1 MLFHPEKKAE
11 KWISASELIY
21 LLYYESDDDDCG
33 PSLMESV
40 KLLRRE
46 GLQTF
51 WFSAKVEGEI
61 EKLLRVPEVDV
72 VFLYGPDCSVH
83 LAGNLD
89 HLEHFENAGSC
100 HVRFI
105 ARACDLG
112 TSLRRK
118 KIPIS

>member
-51 WFSAKVEGEI
+51 WFSAKAEGEI
-61 EKLLRVPEVDV
+61 EELLRAPEVDV
-72 VFLYGPDCSVH
+72 VFLYGPDSSVH
-83 LAGNLD
+83 LAGSLD
-89 HLEHFENAGSC
+89 QLERSGDTGHC
-100 HVRFI
+100 RVRFA
-105 ARACDLG
+105 ARECDLG